1 MARSRIGS
9 QCSPRRYRHHIASGC
24 RQFVHCGR
32 LACRPGSAPAVSTDP
47 AAYDP
52 RTVESA
58 AQGFWDDTRAFEVG
72 EESPKPAYYCL
83 SMLPYPSGAL
93 HVGHV
98 RNYTISDVISRY
110 QRMTGHNV
118 LQPLGWD
125 AFGLPAENAAIKN
138 ATATAKWTRA
148 NITSEGRRVG
158 KAYVSTCRSR
168 WSPDH

>member
-9 QCSPRRYRHHIASGC
+9 QGSARRYRHHIAAGWQ
-24 RQFVHCGR
+24 QFVHCGR
-32 LACRPGSAPAVSTDP
+32 LAGRPWNAPAVSTDP

-98 RNYTISDVISRY
+98 RNYTDRKS
-110 QRMTGHNV
+110 
-118 LQPLGWD
+118 
-125 AFGLPAENAAIKN
+125 
-138 ATATAKWTRA
+138 TRP
-148 NITSEGRRVG
+148 NS
-158 KAYVSTCRSR
+158 S
-168 WSPDH
+168 H